1 MIVMIALGL
10 LILFVIVACAHLIC
24 AQCDPDDL
32 RNMGVG
38 R

>member
-1 MIVMIALGL
+1 MIVTIALGL
-10 LILFVIVACAHLIC
+10 LVLFVILACAHLIC

-32 RNMGVG
+32 RKMGIG